1 MRQIVAGLTG
11 DAEGCTDLASELSR
25 GDPVT
30 LEIQDSDDEGNN
42 PEDWTPDP
50 TDAVPGQRPHLVW
63 CLLMPSRPEKLP
75 ETSLSCFPD
84 KMGSKRRSSDIIS
97 LLVSIY
103 GSKDIFIDEYK
114 AVLADRLLQQLN
126 YNTARSDWEWVEEVE
141 KMEV

>member
-11 DAEGCTDLASELSR
+11 DAESCTDLASELSR

-30 LEIQDSDDEGNN
+30 LEIQDSDDEGND

-50 TDAVPGQRPHLVW
+50 TDAVPGQPARRRLSR
-63 CLLMPSRPEKLP
+63 CLRSRNAAK
-75 ETSLSCFPD
+75 TSPSCFPD

-114 AVLADRLLQQLN
+114 GVLADRLLQQLN
-126 YNTARSDWEWVEEVE
+126 YNTARSDSDW
-141 KMEV
+141 MEVRMEV